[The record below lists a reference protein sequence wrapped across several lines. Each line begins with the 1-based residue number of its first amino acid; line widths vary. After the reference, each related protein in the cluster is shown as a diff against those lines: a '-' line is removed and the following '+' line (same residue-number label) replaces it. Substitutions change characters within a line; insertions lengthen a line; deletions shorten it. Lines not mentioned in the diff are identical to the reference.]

1 MKHDI
6 KNMQDR
12 LDLIISMQETIID
25 KLNNTASYS
34 SFLPIDDD
42 GSNII
47 YIDSNVKLELMEE
60 KLTDTT
66 YRSKVVSIYFL

>member
-12 LDLIISMQETIID
+12 LDSMQETIID

-34 SFLPIDDD
+34 SLLPIDDD